1 MQSFVE
7 KNQPNFD
14 EYIFI
19 GFIMFFEN
27 QQIIRDCKMPQV
39 LQISRG
45 SLADIQNPLSPRFD
59 PTFPK
64 KIKIGARSAG
74 YLLKEVS
81 TWLES
86 RKLAVSPVVGGG
98 E

>member
-1 MQSFVE
+1 
-7 KNQPNFD
+7 
-14 EYIFI
+14 
-19 GFIMFFEN
+19 MFFEN

-45 SLADIQNPLSPRFD
+45 SLADIQNPISPRFD

-64 KIKIGARSAG
+64 KIKIGVRSAG
-74 YLLKEVS
+74 YLLNEVS

-86 RKLAVSPVVGGG
+86 RKVAASPVVGGKNDRT
-98 E
+98 